1 MSPDFIRSENTKG
14 YHEGYTYTC
23 AANFY
28 HRGALLFY
36 FLREA
41 PRLLL
46 LGCSQEACLLVSVSG
61 VACEEGWT
69 DTADGEE
76 KAEHRSERER
86 ERGAERLSGENRT
99 GSHKSSFE

>member
-1 MSPDFIRSENTKG
+1 M
-14 YHEGYTYTC
+14 YTC
-23 AANFY
+23 VANLY
-28 HRGALLFY
+28 QRGALLFY

-41 PRLLL
+41 PL
-46 LGCSQEACLLVSVSG
+46 LGCSQEAWVLLSVSG

-69 DTADGEE
+69 DTAEGEE
-76 KAEHRSERER
+76 KAEHRRER